1 MKEKIKK
8 ILSYLLQVVLTALAS
23 AIIAML
29 QNYVQAKGVEVGP
42 SLDVAD
48 TSLIGGVLAS
58 GKVAIS
64 NIKKNMFF

>member
-23 AIIAML
+23 AMIAML
-29 QNYVQAKGVEVGP
+29 QNYVQTKGVEVGP

-64 NIKKNMFF
+64 NLKKNMFF